1 MTSISQLYK
10 KPETRGEIKV
20 NKSFMVPIE
29 KLFMEDGFNVRDLDY
44 EHAAS
49 IGQAYRAGDHVPP
62 LVVQVQPNG
71 TMKIIDGHHRYQA
84 IIGLIE
90 TGVEFPRVQCES
102 FSGAEADQLS
112 YMIKSSQGRNLS
124 AVERGMAYKRLE
136 SHGFTRDEISTKVGR
151 SRNDITHHID
161 IADLPDETR
170 RQIKNGEVSASLA
183 HELHNS
189 GGAEAV
195 TKAVN
200 GAKANGKAKATRKD
214 TSLWKPAIG
223 KNVVGRLAEAR
234 IEKYDD
240 GVSLHVSPE
249 DWKYIEDAISKLGI
263 N

>member
-1 MTSISQLYK
+1 MTTISQLYK

-29 KLFMEDGFNVRDLDY
+29 KLFIEDGFNVRDLDY

-62 LVVQVQPNG
+62 LVVQVQPDG
-71 TMKIIDGHHRYQA
+71 RMKIIDGHHRYHA
-84 IIGLIE
+84 IVSLIE
-90 TGVEFPRVQCES
+90 TGLEFPRVQCES
-102 FSGAEADQLS
+102 FNGAEAEQLS

-151 SRNDITHHID
+151 SRADIIHHID
-161 IADLPDETR
+161 IADLPNETR
-170 RQIKNGEVSASLA
+170 QQIKAGEVSASLA
-183 HELHNS
+183 HELHNT

-214 TSLWKPAIG
+214 TSLWKPSIG
-223 KNVVGRLAEAR
+223 KSVVVRLAEAR
-234 IEKYDD
+234 IEKSDD
-240 GVSLHVSPE
+240 GVSLNVSHD
-249 DWKYIEDAISKLGI
+249 DWQFIKDAISKLG
-263 N
+263 NH